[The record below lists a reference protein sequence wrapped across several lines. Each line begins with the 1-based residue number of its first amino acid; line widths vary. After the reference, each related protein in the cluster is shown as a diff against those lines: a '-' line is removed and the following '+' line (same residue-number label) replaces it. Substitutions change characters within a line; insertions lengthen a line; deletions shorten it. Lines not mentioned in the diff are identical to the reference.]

1 MARATV
7 GAVAA
12 ASTLIWR
19 RRMDEMSGVS
29 QTVDAAEGM
38 WRMMLDST
46 CDAAAAADISRDDS
60 WAPRC

>member
-1 MARATV
+1 
-7 GAVAA
+7 
-12 ASTLIWR
+12 
-19 RRMDEMSGVS
+19 MDEMSGVS